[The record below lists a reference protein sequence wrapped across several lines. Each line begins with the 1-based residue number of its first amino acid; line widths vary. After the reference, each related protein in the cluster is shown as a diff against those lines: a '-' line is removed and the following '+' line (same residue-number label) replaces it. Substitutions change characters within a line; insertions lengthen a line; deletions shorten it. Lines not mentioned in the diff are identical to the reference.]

1 MPPTS
6 VLEYLSKSLKLKI
19 AKRLCKKLCKNRIS
33 ANSSN
38 DNTISIS
45 LLFDKIHTDSAEDLP
60 DISEEGP
67 IMLPSWNTPSDF
79 LDEKSIIDI
88 LLVDDIAFNL
98 AVLKRQLESL
108 HLHCPCKGL
117 HRQFTV
123 HCAGSGKEAID
134 MICRQDKLR
143 GGYRMI
149 FMDCL
154 MPEMDGW
161 ETTIAIRSLYNSG
174 AIKLLP
180 YIIAYSAFDSKDD
193 IDKSHGS
200 GMCDHI
206 SKPCTQEDLCKSVNQ
221 WVNRT
226 FSLH

>member
-19 AKRLCKKLCKNRIS
+19 AKRLSKKLCKNRIIT
-33 ANSSN
+33 NSLN
-38 DNTISIS
+38 DDMISIS
-45 LLFDKIHTDSAEDLP
+45 LLFDKIHTDSVENLP
-60 DISEEGP
+60 DVSEEGS
-67 IMLPSWNTPSDF
+67 ITLPYQTTSSSF
-79 LDEKSIIDI
+79 LDKNSIIDM

-108 HLHCPCKGL
+108 HLHCPCNGL
-117 HRQFTV
+117 HREFTV
-123 HCAGSGKEAID
+123 QCAGSGKEAID
-134 MICRQDKLR
+134 MICRQDKLG

-161 ETTIAIRSLYNSG
+161 ETTIAIRNLHTDR

-193 IDKSHGS
+193 IEKSQGS
-200 GMCDHI
+200 GMCDHL

-221 WVNRT
+221 WVHRT
-226 FSLH
+226 LSLH